1 MNFNGGGMNENI
13 VVEDRHIMVP
23 LSDEE
28 FKDAKILALDV
39 GSLKRWVRQA
49 IVEKINKDKEN

>member
-1 MNFNGGGMNENI
+1 MNENI